1 MIKAGW
7 LGLSGQ
13 PYQSSLDTRDI
24 FLIIGLEILI
34 RYFYRLFS
42 GPEPLSTFEK
52 ERAWHVTEE
61 LNLASMQVGFG
72 FFK

>member
-1 MIKAGW
+1 MVNH
-7 LGLSGQ
+7 
-13 PYQSSLDTRDI
+13 SSLVWILETSL
-24 FLIIGLEILI
+24 LIIGLDILI

-61 LNLASMQVGFG
+61 VNLVSMQVGFG